1 MSGLDHQ
8 YHSCWFGSCE
18 MSKVLLAGGQVLFFC
33 PTLPVIIWTGSID
46 EGEDTL
52 VNILNLQ
59 HKLLLTNYFP
69 CIIREGKGL
78 NFLNLLLPLTND
90 ISD

>member
-18 MSKVLLAGGQVLFFC
+18 MSKVLLAGGQVCFFC
-33 PTLPVIIWTGSID
+33 PYLPVIIWTGSID

-52 VNILNLQ
+52 Y
-59 HKLLLTNYFP
+59 KYFKSATQTA
-69 CIIREGKGL
+69 IDK
-78 NFLNLLLPLTND
+78 LLPLHY
-90 ISD
+90 